1 MKRLKMSISQSTR
14 KCTSIIL
21 SLVMVI
27 SLFSFSMIT
36 TNATSDTATKAVKVN
51 DATKATDVDG
61 LVTNKTATANDDGT
75 FTLNLEAYATG
86 KVTTGK
92 AVPTDFVLVLDQ
104 SGSMK
109 DEINTTTSE
118 INQDWNEKNFDDNSN
133 DNSTLYYLKDGKEY
147 EVYIKIEGY
156 GKNKQQY
163 LAYTTKGYQTNQI
176 GNKVSASDEN
186 AIMYSGVLKKVTPIS
201 KQTALKNAVESF
213 MNSVQQDAAKN
224 NVDHRM
230 AMVGFASTTDV
241 TNEYK
246 NTALLS
252 TSTVINYPVINTN
265 QYKNSLVSVNVNGTI
280 NTRLTTAKDRIKASG
295 ATDPSA
301 GMDMAQNV
309 LKATNDDVGRNKV
322 VIMFTDGHPGQNSS
336 SWKQSVAD
344 KTIEYSKVCKE
355 TYGATVYT
363 IGVFAEND
371 KSSTLVNDFMNFVS
385 SNYPNAT
392 GMGTYGESKKGSGT
406 PGKKESDKYY
416 KLADDENALL
426 GVFGDIAADSAAPS
440 INLDSKAILQDILS
454 DEFVLADEVSKSI
467 RVYTAPH
474 IGNFEF
480 GTKTEFKEA
489 DIAVDGKKIQVT
501 NFDYAA
507 NFCVTKTGEIETS
520 GKKLIVEIKV
530 KRNQTTYGGNS
541 IPTNTIASAI
551 YDGKT
556 KEAVETFPIPTVN
569 LDIKYDIN
577 VKDKSIYLG
586 ETVNPN
592 ELVSL
597 PDNYKGEN
605 NEGFTINC
613 RPDSKNNKYVDI
625 TYQLVDKAG
634 NIVATTTV
642 NAGQSLE
649 GNLFAKELD
658 NLNENSNYNI
668 VVTINNI
675 KNASGVNATVSNKKI
690 EKSANVYVFTPVIQ
704 ATDQTIFYG
713 DKADDLVKRLTV
725 TSWTCK
731 DSNAAKPDSTEPV
744 VTYEFKQVDG
754 KEIPNNL
761 TLEDTLDVK
770 IGKVKLNDKA
780 VDAKYVEIKNNN
792 CKLDDHADGRD
803 FTIHVVKGQIE
814 INKKID
820 AQYSN
825 ESKINSYQTFIYKI
839 ERSDKAGGEVVETFY
854 QTLSF
859 DANDNKTEATAIIS
873 NLKKGYYTVTEEEKW
888 SKKYTLTSTT
898 DNYQSL
904 NGEEGAGKDLPIGLH
919 DDITGYYGLD
929 QECYQEKG
937 FNGKKAQVT
946 FKNDLKSWA
955 GWYSDAAGSKNTFN
969 K

>member
-36 TNATSDTATKAVKVN
+36 TNATSDTATKTVNVK
-51 DATKATDVDG
+51 DATKATDVEG
-61 LVTNKTATANDDGT
+61 LVTDKTATANADGT

-92 AVPTDFVLVLDQ
+92 AVPTDFILVLDQ

-109 DEINTTTSE
+109 DKINTSSE

-147 EVYIKIEGY
+147 KVYIKTEG
-156 GKNKQQY
+156 KKPNKMQY
-163 LAYTTKGYQTNQI
+163 LAYDANKRTYSI

-252 TSTVINYPVINTN
+252 TSTVINYPITNTN
-265 QYKNSLVSVNVNGTI
+265 QYKNSLVSVNTNGTI
-280 NTRLTTAKDRIKASG
+280 NTRLITAKDRIQASG

-309 LKATNDDVGRNKV
+309 LKATNDDIGRNKV

-336 SWKQSVAD
+336 TWEQTVAD
-344 KTIEYSKVCKE
+344 KTISYAKTCKKDYS
-355 TYGATVYT
+355 ATVYT
-363 IGVFAEND
+363 IGVFTEND
-371 KSSTLVNDFMNFVS
+371 KSSTLVNNFMDFVS
-385 SNYPNAT
+385 SNYPNAS
-392 GMGTYGESKKGSGT
+392 GMGKYGKDKKGSGT
-406 PGKKESDKYY
+406 PGEKESDKYY
-416 KLADDENALL
+416 KLADDEDALL
-426 GVFGDIAADSAAPS
+426 GVFGDIAKDSAAPS
-440 INLDSKAILQDILS
+440 INLDSKAILQDVLS
-454 DEFVLADEVSKSI
+454 DEFVLADEVNKSI

-480 GTKTEFKEA
+480 GEKTEFKEA

-530 KRNQTTYGGNS
+530 KRNQTTYGGNG

-556 KEAVETFPIPTVN
+556 NDAVETFPIPTVN
-569 LDIKYDIN
+569 LDTRYDITTN
-577 VKDKSIYLG
+577 DKSIYLG
-586 ETVNPN
+586 ESVNAN
-592 ELVSL
+592 ELVNF
-597 PDNYKGEN
+597 PENYNGKN
-605 NEGFTINC
+605 NEGFAINC
-613 RPDSKNNKYVDI
+613 RPDGKNNKYVNISYYLD
-625 TYQLVDKAG
+625 DEWG
-634 NIVATTTV
+634 NILMGTYVP
-642 NAGQSLE
+642 AGTSPN
-649 GNLFAKELD
+649 GNLFTKELND
-658 NLNENSNYNI
+658 LKENSNYRIRVNI
-668 VVTINNI
+668 VSANKESDVNGAFDEKLIN
-675 KNASGVNATVSNKKI
+675 KES
-690 EKSANVYVFTPVIQ
+690 NVYVFTPVIQ
-704 ATDQTIFYG
+704 ASDQTIFYG
-713 DKADDLVKRLTV
+713 ETAEPLASGLSVEEWVCKGNMNAPKP
-725 TSWTCK
+725 TSE
-731 DSNAAKPDSTEPV
+731 KPNVS
-744 VTYEFKQVDG
+744 YELKQVNG
-754 KEIPNNL
+754 ESIPNNL
-761 TLEDTLDVK
+761 ALEDTLNVK
-770 IGKVKLNDKA
+770 IDKVKLNDKA
-780 VDAKYVEIKNNN
+780 VDSQYVEIKNDN
-792 CKLDDHADGRD
+792 CKLDDHAEGRD

-825 ESKINSYQTFIYKI
+825 ESKINSYQTFVYKI
-839 ERSDKAGGEVVETFY
+839 ERSDEVGGPVVETFY

-859 DANDNKTEATAIIS
+859 DASDNKTEATAIIS

-898 DNYQSL
+898 DNYKSTS
-904 NGEEGAGKDLPIGLH
+904 GEEGAGKDLPIGTF
-919 DDITGYYGLD
+919 DKNTGYYGLD
-929 QECYQEKG
+929 QECYEAKG
-937 FNGKKAQVT
+937 FKGNKAQVT

>member
-36 TNATSDTATKAVKVN
+36 TNATSDTATKTVDVK
-51 DATKATDVDG
+51 DATKETSSEG
-61 LVTNKTATANDDGT
+61 LVTNKTATVNDDGT

-86 KVTTGK
+86 KVTTGTT
-92 AVPTDFVLVLDQ
+92 VPTDFVLVLDQ
-104 SGSMK
+104 SGSMTDK
-109 DEINTTTSE
+109 INTSSE

-147 EVYIKIEGY
+147 KVYIKTEG
-156 GKNKQQY
+156 KKLNKMQY
-163 LAYTTKGYQTNQI
+163 LAYDVNKRTYSI

-252 TSTVINYPVINTN
+252 TSTVINYPITNTN
-265 QYKNSLVSVNVNGTI
+265 QYKNSLVSVNTNGTI
-280 NTRLTTAKDRIKASG
+280 NTRLITAKDRIKASG

-309 LKATNDDVGRNKV
+309 LKATNDDIGRNKV

-336 SWKQSVAD
+336 TWEQTVAD
-344 KTIEYSKVCKE
+344 KTISYAKTCKKDYS
-355 TYGATVYT
+355 ATVYT
-363 IGVFAEND
+363 IGVFTEND
-371 KSSTLVNDFMNFVS
+371 KSSTLVNNFMDFVS
-385 SNYPNAT
+385 SNYPDAT
-392 GMGTYGESKKGSGT
+392 GMGIYGKNNKGSGT
-406 PGKKESDKYY
+406 PGEKESDKYY
-416 KLADDENALL
+416 KLADDEDALL
-426 GVFGDIAADSAAPS
+426 GVFGDIAKDSAAPN

-480 GTKTEFKEA
+480 GAKTEFKEA
-489 DIAVDGKKIQVT
+489 DIAIDGKKIQVT

-507 NFCVTKTGEIETS
+507 NFCVTKTGEIQTS

-530 KRNQTTYGGNS
+530 KRNQTTYGGNG

-551 YDGKT
+551 YDGDKKT
-556 KEAVETFPIPTVN
+556 AVETFQIPTVN
-569 LDIKYDIN
+569 LDTRYDITTN
-577 VKDKSIYLG
+577 DKSIYLG
-586 ETVNPN
+586 ESVNAN
-592 ELVSL
+592 ELVNF
-597 PDNYKGEN
+597 PENYNGKN
-605 NEGFTINC
+605 NEGFAINC
-613 RPDSKNNKYVDI
+613 RPDGKNNKYVNI
-625 TYQLVDKAG
+625 TYSLVDKDG
-634 NIVATTTV
+634 KSVATTTV
-642 NAGQSLE
+642 HAGQSLE

-658 NLNENSNYNI
+658 NLNENSNYKI
-668 VVTINNI
+668 VVSINNI
-675 KNASGVNATVSNKKI
+675 NEASQVNSIVGNKKI

-731 DSNAAKPDSTEPV
+731 DSNAAKPNGSEPV
-744 VTYEFKQVDG
+744 VTYDLKQVND
-754 KEIPNNL
+754 ESIPDNL
-761 TLEDTLDVK
+761 TLEDTLNVK
-770 IGKVKLNDKA
+770 IDKVKLNDKA
-780 VDAKYVEIKNNN
+780 VDSQYVEIKNDN
-792 CKLDDHADGRD
+792 CKLDDHAEGRD

-825 ESKINSYQTFIYKI
+825 ENKINSYQTFIYKI
-839 ERSDKAGGEVVETFY
+839 ERSEKEGGEVVETFY

-859 DANDNKTEATAIIS
+859 DASDNKTEATAIIS

-898 DNYQSL
+898 DNYKSTS
-904 NGEEGAGKDLPIGLH
+904 GEEGAGKDLPIGTF
-919 DDITGYYGLD
+919 DKNTGYYGLD
-929 QECYQEKG
+929 EKCYQEKG

>member
-36 TNATSDTATKAVKVN
+36 TNATSDTASKTVKVN

-61 LVTNKTATANDDGT
+61 LVTNKTATANADGT

-92 AVPTDFVLVLDQ
+92 VVPTDFILVLDQ
-104 SGSMK
+104 SGSMSTDK
-109 DEINTTTSE
+109 INTSSE
-118 INQDWNEKNFDDNSN
+118 INQDWTEKNFNDNSKN
-133 DNSTLYYLKDGKEY
+133 NSTLYYLKDGKEY
-147 EVYIKIEGY
+147 EVYIETEGY
-156 GKNKQQY
+156 RNNKKQY

-230 AMVGFASTTDV
+230 AMVGFASTKDV
-241 TNEYK
+241 SSDKKYK

-252 TSTVINYPVINTN
+252 TSNVIDYPNININ
-265 QYKNSLVSVNVNGTI
+265 QYKNSLVSVNTNGTI
-280 NTRLTTAKDRIKASG
+280 NTRLITAKDRIQASG

-336 SWKQSVAD
+336 SWKQSAAD

-363 IGVFAEND
+363 IGVFTEDD
-371 KSSTLVNDFMNFVS
+371 KKSELVNNFMDFVS

-392 GMGTYGESKKGSGT
+392 GMGKNGKDEKGSGT

-440 INLDSKAILQDILS
+440 INLDSKAILQDVLS
-454 DEFVLADEVSKSI
+454 DEFVLAEEVSESI

-530 KRNQTTYGGNS
+530 KRNQTTYGGNG

-556 KEAVETFPIPTVN
+556 KDAVETFPIPTVN
-569 LDIKYDIN
+569 LDIRYDITTKN
-577 VKDKSIYLG
+577 KSIYLG
-586 ETVNPN
+586 ESVNVN
-592 ELVSL
+592 ELIEL
-597 PDNYKGEN
+597 PTHNINYVPDGN
-605 NEGFTINC
+605 NN
-613 RPDSKNNKYVDI
+613 RNVDI
-625 TYQLVDKAG
+625 TYELIDKDRNIIATKEIKAG
-634 NIVATTTV
+634 M
-642 NAGQSLE
+642 SLK
-649 GNLFAKELD
+649 GDLFTEELYSLD
-658 NLNENSNYNI
+658 NKVLNWMILVTSVNEQSN
-668 VVTINNI
+668 
-675 KNASGVNATVSNKKI
+675 VNEPTGAMVIGKES
-690 EKSANVYVFTPVIQ
+690 NVYVFTPVIQ
-704 ATDQTIFYG
+704 ASDQTIFYG
-713 DKADDLVKRLTV
+713 ETAEPLASGLSVEDWVCKGNMDAPKP
-725 TSWTCK
+725 TSE
-731 DSNAAKPDSTEPV
+731 KPNVS
-744 VTYEFKQVDG
+744 YELKQVNG
-754 KEIPNNL
+754 ESIPNNL
-761 TLEDTLDVK
+761 ALEDTLNVK
-770 IGKVKLNDKA
+770 IDKVKLNDKA
-780 VDAKYVEIKNNN
+780 VDSQYVEIKNDN
-792 CKLDDHADGRD
+792 CKLDDHAEGRD

-825 ESKINSYQTFIYKI
+825 ESKINSYQTFVYKI
-839 ERSDKAGGEVVETFY
+839 ERSETEGGPVVETFY

-859 DANDNKTEATAIIS
+859 APNDNKTEATAIIS

-898 DNYQSL
+898 DNYEFKD
-904 NGEEGAGKDLPIGLH
+904 GGEGAGKDLPIGLR
-919 DDITGYYGLD
+919 DDHTGYYGLD
-929 QECYQEKG
+929 QECYEAKG
-937 FNGKKAQVT
+937 FKGKKAQIT

>member
-36 TNATSDTATKAVKVN
+36 TNATSDTATKTVKVN
-51 DATKATDVDG
+51 DATKETSSEG

-92 AVPTDFVLVLDQ
+92 VVPTDFVLVLDQ

-118 INQDWNEKNFDDNSN
+118 INQGWNEKNFNDNSN

-147 EVYIKIEGY
+147 EVYIKREGSW
-156 GKNKQQY
+156 NNRQQY
-163 LAYTTKGYQTNQI
+163 LAYTKGFQTKQI
-176 GNKVSASDEN
+176 GNKVPASDEN
-186 AIMYSGVLKKVTPIS
+186 AIMYSGALKKVTAIS

-230 AMVGFASTTDV
+230 AMVGFASTTSVRQD
-241 TNEYK
+241 NNK
-246 NTALLS
+246 NTNLLS
-252 TSTVINYPVINTN
+252 TENVVGYSDIKKSD
-265 QYKNSLVSVNVNGTI
+265 YKSSLVSVNNHGSI
-280 NTRLTTAKDRIKASG
+280 NTRLTTAKDRIAADGS
-295 ATDPSA
+295 TDTSA
-301 GMDMAQNV
+301 GMDMAQNI
-309 LKATNDDVGRNKV
+309 LKNTADNTDRNKV
-322 VIMFTDGHPGQNSS
+322 VIMFTDGHPGYGPS
-336 SWKQSVAD
+336 SWYQNVAD

-355 TYGATVYT
+355 TYSATVYT
-363 IGVFAEND
+363 IGVFTEND
-371 KSSTLVNDFMNFVS
+371 KSSTLVNDFMGFVS

-392 GMGTYGESKKGSGT
+392 GMGKNGKDEKGSGT

-416 KLADDENALL
+416 KLADDEDALL
-426 GVFGDIAADSAAPS
+426 GVFGDIAKDSAAPS
-440 INLDSKAILQDILS
+440 INLDSKAILQDVLS

-467 RVYTAPH
+467 RVYTVPH

-480 GTKTEFKEA
+480 GAKTEFKGA

-507 NFCVTKTGEIETS
+507 NFCVTKTGEIETG

-530 KRNQTTYGGNS
+530 KRNQTTYGGNG

-556 KEAVETFPIPTVN
+556 KDAVETFPIPTVN
-569 LDIKYDIN
+569 LDIRYDITTKN
-577 VKDKSIYLG
+577 KSIYLG
-586 ETVNPN
+586 ESVNVN
-592 ELVSL
+592 ELIEL
-597 PDNYKGEN
+597 PTHNINYVPDGN
-605 NEGFTINC
+605 NNRNVNIRYELKDIDRNTIAT
-613 RPDSKNNKYVDI
+613 KEI
-625 TYQLVDKAG
+625 KAG
-634 NIVATTTV
+634 M
-642 NAGQSLE
+642 SLT
-649 GNLFAKELD
+649 GDLFTEELYSLD
-658 NLNENSNYNI
+658 NKALNWLILVTSVNEQSN
-668 VVTINNI
+668 
-675 KNASGVNATVSNKKI
+675 VNEPTGSRVIGKESK
-690 EKSANVYVFTPVIQ
+690 VYVFTPVIQ
-704 ATDQTIFYG
+704 ASDQTIFYG
-713 DKADDLVKRLTV
+713 ETAEPLASGLSVEEWVCKGNMNAPKP
-725 TSWTCK
+725 TSE
-731 DSNAAKPDSTEPV
+731 KPNVS
-744 VTYEFKQVDG
+744 YELKQVNG
-754 KEIPNNL
+754 ESIPDNL

-770 IGKVKLNDKA
+770 IENVKLNGKA
-780 VDAKYVEIKNNN
+780 VDSQYVEIKNDN
-792 CKLDDHADGRD
+792 CNLDDHADGRD

-825 ESKINSYQTFIYKI
+825 ESKINSYQTFVYKI
-839 ERSDKAGGEVVETFY
+839 ERSETASGEVVETFY
-854 QTLSF
+854 QTISF
-859 DANDNKTEATAIIS
+859 DATKTDKEAKAIIS

-898 DNYQSL
+898 DNYQ
-904 NGEEGAGKDLPIGLH
+904 GGEGAGKGLPIGLH
-919 DDITGYYGLD
+919 DVLTGYYGLD
-929 QECYQEKG
+929 EECYKTKG
-937 FNGKKAQVT
+937 FKGKKAQVN
-946 FKNDLKSWA
+946 FINRLDSWA

-969 K
+969 KK